1 MFGPAVYIL
10 VRRPVLHIRILEFT
24 SQLQLLIP
32 IPAKASLWESG
43 LDHIPGSQ
51 LLPSSATEGIW
62 GANQKE
68 GVLSH
73 SHTSILFLFL
83 PLLLPNSGKNK
94 QNKQPVLPQSTFQDA
109 FG

>member
-1 MFGPAVYIL
+1 M
-10 VRRPVLHIRILEFT
+10 LHIRILEFT

-32 IPAKASLWESG
+32 IPAKAGLWESG

-73 SHTSILFLFL
+73 THPFCFCSFLCSSLTQEKTNKTNNLSYHSQLFRM
-83 PLLLPNSGKNK
+83 LLGSNSLIYCMTY
-94 QNKQPVLPQSTFQDA
+94 PMH
-109 FG
+109 